1 MLDERDLLAIGQLME
16 QKLSQQKQEILEVVS
31 QQKQEILEV
40 VSQQKQELLEVISQQ
55 KEELLGEMGRQKQ
68 ELLGEM
74 GRQKEEILTE
84 STHRMKVLIESEFQQ
99 QFNLLAEDLAVIRE
113 KMVPESRM
121 EEAEDDIIVLKSAVR
136 QINQEIREMKRAQ

>member
-1 MLDERDLLAIGQLME
+1 MA
-16 QKLSQQKQEILEVVS
+16 
-31 QQKQEILEV
+31 
-40 VSQQKQELLEVISQQ
+40 QQKQELL
-55 KEELLGEMGRQKQ
+55 GEMAQQKQ

-99 QFNLLAEDLAVIRE
+99 QFNLLAEDLAMIRE

>member
-1 MLDERDLLAIGQLME
+1 M
-16 QKLSQQKQEILEVVS
+16 
-31 QQKQEILEV
+31 

-55 KEELLGEMGRQKQ
+55 KEELLGEMGRQKQELLGEMAQQKQELLGEMAQQKQ

>member
-16 QKLSQQKQEILEVVS
+16 EKLTQQKQEILEVVS

-55 KEELLGEMGRQKQ
+55 KEELLGEMAQQKQ

-99 QFNLLAEDLAVIRE
+99 QFNLLAEDLAMIRE

>member
-16 QKLSQQKQEILEVVS
+16 QKLT

-55 KEELLGEMGRQKQ
+55 KE

>member
-55 KEELLGEMGRQKQ
+55 KE

>member
-16 QKLSQQKQEILEVVS
+16 QKLT

-55 KEELLGEMGRQKQ
+55 KEELLGEMGRQKQELLGEMGQQKQ

>member
-99 QFNLLAEDLAVIRE
+99 QFNLLAEDLAMIRE

>member
-16 QKLSQQKQEILEVVS
+16 QKLTQQKQEILEVVS

-55 KEELLGEMGRQKQ
+55 KEELLGGIGRQKQ

-99 QFNLLAEDLAVIRE
+99 QFNLLAEDLAMIRE

>member
-16 QKLSQQKQEILEVVS
+16 QKLT

-55 KEELLGEMGRQKQ
+55 KEELLGEMGRQKQELLGEMAQQKQ

>member
-16 QKLSQQKQEILEVVS
+16 QKLTQQKQEILEVVS